1 MAIVH
6 REVIAMSIFGLP
18 TTLKGHIIDQFER
31 TRGDDLP
38 VVLHAIARGV
48 KHHAWQRWSM
58 RPEELGEWE
67 RLERKLNEL
76 ADWADD
82 ESRLLR

>member
-1 MAIVH
+1 
-6 REVIAMSIFGLP
+6 MSIFGLP

-38 VVLHAIARGV
+38 VVLYAIARGV
-48 KHHAWQRWSM
+48 KHHAWQRLSM

-76 ADWADD
+76 ADWADSK
-82 ESRLLR
+82 SRLLR